1 MQEFAIFAAQF
12 KSIIHSINMQIMKK
26 MFLNPLVVVMLG
38 ALTMLACSSK
48 YPGYDK
54 TESGLLYKIY
64 KTGTD
69 TVKPKVGDWVSMNM
83 SYKYKDSVLFDSKT
97 GMQGGAPV
105 RFQLPPS
112 DFKGDIYEGLRMLSA
127 GDSAD
132 FLINA
137 DSLFTKTFRQP
148 KRPEF
153 IDTNSMILF
162 HVNMISVDSP
172 ELLEKK
178 EVESLQKYLDDNKI
192 TVAPLPS
199 GLYYVETLKGNGAKI
214 DSGSWIKLH
223 FSVGLV
229 DGKQVFSTQERG
241 EPMEFEFGTN
251 FDTPGFE
258 EGISKMLKGGK
269 ATMIAPSRIAFGD
282 KGRGAMIPPYATV
295 IYNAEI
301 VDVKSKAEHEKE
313 VGEKKKAETA
323 KLETNKRQEGER
335 LTKYLAE
342 RKITV
347 KPTASG
353 LYYMEKVKG
362 TGTRAVAGKKVKVH
376 YTGTLLDG
384 TKFDSSRDRDQPFE
398 FTLGQGQVIKGW
410 DEGIALMNVGGK
422 ATLVIPSAIAYGER
436 DMGTI
441 PPYSTLVFDVELL
454 EVK

>member
-12 KSIIHSINMQIMKK
+12 KSIIQSINMQIMKK
-26 MFLNPLVVVMLG
+26 MFVNPLVVVMLG

-54 TESGLLYKIY
+54 TPTGLMYKIY

-83 SYKYKDSVLFDSKT
+83 SYKYKDSVLFDSKA
-97 GMQGGAPV
+97 GMQGAPV

-112 DFKGDIYEGLRMLSA
+112 DFKGDIYEGIRMLSA

-132 FLINA
+132 FLISA

-148 KRPEF
+148 QRPQF
-153 IDTNSMILF
+153 IDTNEMILF
-162 HVNMISVDSP
+162 HIAMISVDSP
-172 ELLEKK
+172 ELLKKK
-178 EVESLQKYLDDNKI
+178 EEETLKKYLDDNKI
-192 TVAPLPS
+192 TVAPLIS

-214 DSGSWIKLH
+214 DTGSWVKVH
-223 FSVGLV
+223 FSVGLT
-229 DGKQVFSTQERG
+229 DGKQIFSTQERG
-241 EPMEFEFGTN
+241 EAMEFECGTN

-258 EGISKMLKGGK
+258 EGITKMLKGGK
-269 ATMIAPSRIAFGD
+269 AILIAPSHIAFGD

-295 IYNAEI
+295 IYNVEI

-335 LTKYLAE
+335 MNKYLAE
-342 RKITV
+342 HKITV

-362 TGTRAVAGKKVKVH
+362 TGTKAVAGKKVKVH

-410 DEGIALMNVGGK
+410 DEGIAMMNVGGK
-422 ATLVIPSAIAYGER
+422 AILVIPSVIAYGER

-454 EVK
+454 GVE